1 MDRYLDAVK
10 EQGVSLFG
18 QWIPRAR
25 FGLHLQLAR
34 LHQEFE
40 QAGGASETAYI
51 IREYLTLCNL
61 SLTGTRALYAFTCLL
76 SLNSWQWE
84 LPFMTGPK
92 EEHKPVAYEYKDR
105 TWAYYVHRL
114 ASRYGWTRH
123 YIYDELYPEEVSCYL
138 QEIFVSE
145 FLEYEDI
152 YRLSE
157 LAYSWDKNSKT
168 SRYIPIPKPAWM
180 DPPIEPPVIRIHKS
194 FLPAGVVIRGDGSET
209 TYH

>member
-1 MDRYLDAVK
+1 MDRYLDAVR
-10 EQGVSLFG
+10 EQGLSLFG

-34 LHQEFE
+34 LHHEFE
-40 QAGGASETAYI
+40 QAGGANETAYV

-61 SLTGTRALYAFTCLL
+61 DLSGTRALYAFTCLL
-76 SLNSWQWE
+76 ALNSWQWQ

-92 EEHKPVAYEYKDR
+92 EEAKPLPYEYGDR
-105 TWAYYVHRL
+105 TWAWYVHKL
-114 ASRYGWTRH
+114 ASRYGWTRD
-123 YIYDELYPEEVSCYL
+123 YIFSLWPEEVACYL

-145 FLEYEDI
+145 FNEYEDQ

-157 LAYSWDKNSKT
+157 LAYTYDKASKQ
-168 SRYIPIPKPAWM
+168 SRYQPIAKPYWM
-180 DPPIEPPVIRIHKS
+180 APPIQPPSVRIHRS
-194 FLPAGVVIRGDGSET
+194 FLPAGVGIRGDGSET

>member
-40 QAGGASETAYI
+40 QAGGANETAYI
-51 IREYLTLCNL
+51 IQDYLALCNL
-61 SLTGTRALYAFTCLL
+61 NLIGTRALFAFACLL
-76 SLNSWQWE
+76 SLNNWQWE

-92 EEHKPVAYEYKDR
+92 EEHKPAAYEYKDR
-105 TWAYYVHRL
+105 TWAYYVHKL
-114 ASRYGWTRH
+114 ASRYGWTRD
-123 YIYDELYPEEVSCYL
+123 YIFGLWPEEIACYL

-145 FLEYEDI
+145 FNEYEDQ

-157 LAYSWDKNSKT
+157 LAYVYDKHSKQ
-168 SRYIPIPKPAWM
+168 SKYQPISKPYWM
-180 DPPIEPPVIRIHKS
+180 APPITPPIIRIHKA
-194 FLPAGVVIRGDGSET
+194 FLPAGLVIRGDGSET